1 MAGALSTHPD
11 TDRPRQADGQTD
23 GQTDR
28 QRGVTWTDVH
38 EGSRDSKARFSGAL
52 NVWKGPANAG
62 KEADSF
68 LMIPWHPRQTR
79 AECTSIPGDQQSHRD
94 EGTLTGRN
102 QHRQP
107 SLPTRSLPCAQKL
120 WILLAQEE
128 GGLIHPTFFSSA
140 TQPCSFVWGLY
151 MGDSS
156 FWHRYQLG
164 NVSGTGKAHCN
175 PTKIWSS
182 RTPEHAGHSLLYTIV
197 FQAGNIVQC

>member
-1 MAGALSTHPD
+1 MVGGNTSGCSGEPATQGKASERAAMPLTDKRKSVEVRTQCGAM
-11 TDRPRQADGQTD
+11 RQTD

-102 QHRQP
+102 QHRHLAP
-107 SLPTRSLPCAQKL
+107 TLAHLSL
-120 WILLAQEE
+120 
-128 GGLIHPTFFSSA
+128 
-140 TQPCSFVWGLY
+140 TQY
-151 MGDSS
+151 
-156 FWHRYQLG
+156 
-164 NVSGTGKAHCN
+164 
-175 PTKIWSS
+175 
-182 RTPEHAGHSLLYTIV
+182 
-197 FQAGNIVQC
+197 